1 MKPHEQKKKNQK
13 VLVIFSPYWQDQQP
27 TDTVPKV
34 PTAMESDNSKPTEVE
49 KQYNTRSKSQTTD
62 KDVRQFLCSNF

>member
-1 MKPHEQKKKNQK
+1 VASLEYNTRSK
-13 VLVIFSPYWQDQQP
+13 SQP

-34 PTAMESDNSKPTEVE
+34 TTAMESDNSKPAEVE

-62 KDVRQFLCSNF
+62 KDVRE